1 MKRVKKVQE
10 NLKLL
15 IQGKDNINN
24 KFQDNINNDIQKKPI
39 NINTQQNQFNDDE
52 EFYGENP
59 NDFNSQPNKN
69 IKNNDESSKIEKIF
83 VI

>member
-24 KFQDNINNDIQKKPI
+24 KFQDNINNDIQKK
-39 NINTQQNQFNDDE
+39 T
-52 EFYGENP
+52 Y
-59 NDFNSQPNKN
+59 
-69 IKNNDESSKIEKIF
+69 
-83 VI
+83 